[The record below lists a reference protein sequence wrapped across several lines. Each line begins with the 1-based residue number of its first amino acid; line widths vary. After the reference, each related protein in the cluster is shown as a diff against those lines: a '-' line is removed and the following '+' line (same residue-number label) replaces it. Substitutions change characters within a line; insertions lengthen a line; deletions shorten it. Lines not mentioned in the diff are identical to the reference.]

1 LVDQGKR
8 NGKKQSLDTFQLN
21 SGEHLSVARDG
32 YCLQI
37 EVSDTGAGMSQD
49 QLAQLFRDGVQFNV
63 NNLQA
68 GQGSGIGLYISKGIV
83 EQHGGTLMATSE
95 GLGEGTTFTITMPIF
110 KVPDN
115 VLPSQLLRHLQVSKQ
130 SPEVPIGGDAENPE
144 SGGGGE
150 GVVEA
155 LRILVV
161 DDSLMNR
168 KLLMRLLK
176 NRGHECDEA
185 KDGQE
190 AFDKVTESLQR
201 DNCYDTI
208 LMDYEMPV
216 MDGPTASMEIRALGC
231 DSFIVGITGNV
242 LPEDVAHFRRCGAN
256 CVFPKP
262 IQMEALEGIWNEFGV
277 TGRGSPGRREI

>member
-1 LVDQGKR
+1 LVLDQGKIS
-8 NGKKQSLDTFQLN
+8 GKKQSLDTFQLN
-21 SGEHLSVARDG
+21 SGEHVSFAKDG
-32 YCLQI
+32 HCLQI
-37 EVSDTGAGMSQD
+37 QVSDTGAGMSQD

-63 NNLQA
+63 NNLQS

-83 EQHGGTLMATSE
+83 EQHGGTLIATSE

-115 VLPSQLLRHLQVSKQ
+115 VLPSQLLHLQVGKQ
-130 SPEVPIGGDAENPE
+130 SPEIPFGGDADNSE
-144 SGGGGE
+144 SGGGGGE
-150 GVVEA
+150 GIAEA

-161 DDSLMNR
+161 DDALTNR

-190 AFDKVTESLQR
+190 AVDKVTESLQSEAS
-201 DNCYDTI
+201 CYDTI

-216 MDGPTASMEIRALGC
+216 MDGPTSCMEIRALGC
-231 DSFIVGITGNV
+231 DSYIVGITGNV

-256 CVFPKP
+256 CVLPKP
-262 IQMEALEGIWNEFGV
+262 IQMEALEGMWNEFGV
-277 TGRGSPGRREI
+277 TGRGRQQQ

>member
-1 LVDQGKR
+1 
-8 NGKKQSLDTFQLN
+8 
-21 SGEHLSVARDG
+21 
-32 YCLQI
+32 
-37 EVSDTGAGMSQD
+37 MSQD
-49 QLAQLFRDGVQFNV
+49 QLAKLFRDGVQFNV

-115 VLPSQLLRHLQVSKQ
+115 VLPSQLLHLQVDKQ
-130 SPEVPIGGDAENPE
+130 SPEEVPFGGDADNSE
-144 SGGGGE
+144 SGGRGGE
-150 GVVEA
+150 GIAEA

-161 DDSLMNR
+161 DDSPTNR

-190 AFDKVTESLQR
+190 AVDKVTESLQEQEGS
-201 DNCYDTI
+201 CYDTI

-216 MDGPTASMEIRALGC
+216 MDGPTSCMEIRALGC

-262 IQMEALEGIWNEFGV
+262 IQMEALEGIWKS
-277 TGRGSPGRREI
+277 TGIN

>member
-1 LVDQGKR
+1 
-8 NGKKQSLDTFQLN
+8 
-21 SGEHLSVARDG
+21 
-32 YCLQI
+32 
-37 EVSDTGAGMSQD
+37 MSQD

-63 NNLQA
+63 NNLQS

-83 EQHGGTLMATSE
+83 EQHGGTLIATSE

-115 VLPSQLLRHLQVSKQ
+115 VLPSQLLHLQVGKQ
-130 SPEVPIGGDAENPE
+130 SPEIPFGGDADNSE
-144 SGGGGE
+144 SGVGGGE
-150 GVVEA
+150 GIAEA

-161 DDSLMNR
+161 DDALTNR

-190 AFDKVTESLQR
+190 AVDKVTESLQSEAS
-201 DNCYDTI
+201 CYDTI

-216 MDGPTASMEIRALGC
+216 MDGPTSCMEIRALGC
-231 DSFIVGITGNV
+231 DSYIVGITGNV

-256 CVFPKP
+256 CVLPKP
-262 IQMEALEGIWNEFGV
+262 IQMEALEGMWNEFGV
-277 TGRGSPGRREI
+277 TGRGRQQQ